1 MESCNENMRLCMW
14 LLHFDQNLIELNIYY
29 CGGFV
34 QNTIHIELV
43 VTIHILIHKS
53 NVIDP
58 FVFEWRM
65 GCLKSASFYEIT
77 AQHFKSI

>member
-34 QNTIHIELV
+34 QNTIHIEFV
-43 VTIHILIHKS
+43 VTYTYTSQMSLILLYLS
-53 NVIDP
+53 G
-58 FVFEWRM
+58 EWD
-65 GCLKSASFYEIT
+65 A
-77 AQHFKSI
+77 